1 MSFQITYC
9 NDHFFKYLFHIF
21 LMCVLI
27 ISCNSKIK
35 PLTAQQ
41 IIDKSIIS
49 SGVDKLA
56 NSSLSFD
63 FRKNH
68 YTATRNSGDYIFSRR
83 SKRNN
88 SQIEDQLSNSG
99 FRRLLNSKLI
109 TVSDSME
116 SKYIESVNSVH
127 YFSTLPYSLNDQAVQ
142 KKLLNEVKINGKEYY
157 KIEISFSKENGGI
170 DHEDVFVYWISKTDF
185 KIDYLAYKFEV
196 NGGGVRFREVKKEHV
211 INGVCFFDYNNFK
224 PKNSNI
230 SLSSLDK
237 AYENDKLTKVSEIIL
252 KKIELVFN

>member
-1 MSFQITYC
+1 MYKKPEDIT
-9 NDHFFKYLFHIF
+9 
-21 LMCVLI
+21 
-27 ISCNSKIK
+27 
-35 PLTAQQ
+35 PLPNGYMDAFTKTVNTQLGNYDTAQEASAPEAPSAEAAIPEQ
-41 IIDKSIIS
+41 NLEEGKKVDEDNTNDKSDD
-49 SGVDKLA
+49 GEGLDKVQP
-56 NSSLSFD
+56 
-63 FRKNH
+63 K
-68 YTATRNSGDYIFSRR
+68 
-83 SKRNN
+83 
-88 SQIEDQLSNSG
+88 
-99 FRRLLNSKLI
+99 
-109 TVSDSME
+109 
-116 SKYIESVNSVH
+116 
-127 YFSTLPYSLNDQAVQ
+127 AVK
-142 KKLLNEVKINGKEYY
+142 KKLLNDVKINGKNYY

-252 KKIELVFN
+252 KKFVSKMPPSTVKMSPNNSR

>member
-1 MSFQITYC
+1 
-9 NDHFFKYLFHIF
+9 
-21 LMCVLI
+21 
-27 ISCNSKIK
+27 
-35 PLTAQQ
+35 
-41 IIDKSIIS
+41 
-49 SGVDKLA
+49 
-56 NSSLSFD
+56 
-63 FRKNH
+63 
-68 YTATRNSGDYIFSRR
+68 
-83 SKRNN
+83 
-88 SQIEDQLSNSG
+88 
-99 FRRLLNSKLI
+99 
-109 TVSDSME
+109 ME

>member
-1 MSFQITYC
+1 MSFQITYS

-63 FRKNH
+63 FRKDH

-109 TVSDSME
+109 TVTDSME

-185 KIDYLAYKFEV
+185 KIDYLAYRFEV

-224 PKNSNI
+224 PIKSTK
-230 SLSSLDK
+230 LEKLDIK
-237 AYENDKLTKVSEIIL
+237 YINNGLEKISEIE
-252 KKIELVFN
+252 IENIYLSFNN